1 MTPTNQQEG
10 QIKGTSFGRGFFTM
24 LAEKLIFKFT
34 NLENKFKVYPYTLR
48 PRGWI
53 GTFISI
59 AIGASFAVEHLTL
72 QTIIKMVEVF
82 LVLGPFTASPLYIIN
97 DIYDQELDIKHPY
110 KRTRAITSG
119 AIGILESLVLSGIL
133 LVMGLTVGYLIN
145 KMLIVVILLM
155 VLLQVLYSVPPFRL
169 KDSKVDFIF
178 GGPLNHA
185 LRLCAGWSLFRP
197 LTEAPFIFFS
207 GLVTVICIPY
217 IYYKIIHKHLSI
229 SKKSLVSVWNE
240 KQIGLLIS
248 LLLISGCGLILLS
261 VYVNEIERLALF
273 WPVMIVCS
281 FLLNKLLIPH
291 SSNLGK
297 DRYYIVSWLV
307 FSLPAVLWYIIKF
320 VIV

>member
-1 MTPTNQQEG
+1 MLL
-10 QIKGTSFGRGFFTM
+10 IMFTD
-24 LAEKLIFKFT
+24 KLTIQFNKIET
-34 NLENKFKVYPYTLR
+34 KFKVYPHTLR

-53 GTFISI
+53 GAFISA
-59 AIGASFAVEHLTL
+59 AIGASFALNHLSL
-72 QTIIKMVEVF
+72 QAIIKLVEVF
-82 LVLGPFTASPLYIIN
+82 LVLGPFTASSLYIIN
-97 DIYDQELDIKHPY
+97 DIYDQELDTKHPY

-119 AIGILESLVLSGIL
+119 EVGILECLIISGVL
-133 LVMGLTVGYLIN
+133 LVMGLTLGYLIN
-145 KMLIVVILLM
+145 KILVVFILLM

-207 GLVTVICIPY
+207 GLVAIICIPY

-229 SKKSLVSVWNE
+229 SEKSLVSVWNE

-248 LLLISGCGLILLS
+248 LLLIGGCGLILLS
-261 VYVNEIERLALF
+261 VYVNEVERLALF
-273 WPVMIVCS
+273 WPVMVVCS
-281 FLLNKLLIPH
+281 FVLNKLLIPH
-291 SSNLGK
+291 SSNLGI

-307 FSLPAVLWYIIKF
+307 FSLPAALWYLIKF
-320 VIV
+320 AIA

>member
-1 MTPTNQQEG
+1 M
-10 QIKGTSFGRGFFTM
+10 F
-24 LAEKLIFKFT
+24 AEKLTTHFYSIEK
-34 NLENKFKVYPYTLR
+34 KFKVYPYTLR

-53 GTFISI
+53 GAFISV
-59 AIGASFAVEHLTL
+59 AIGASFALDHLTL
-72 QTIIKMVEVF
+72 QTIIKLVEVF
-82 LVLGPFTASPLYIIN
+82 FVLGPFTASPLYIIN

-119 AIGILESLVLSGIL
+119 EISTLEGLVLSGIL

-145 KMLIVVILLM
+145 KMLIVIIFLM

-217 IYYKIIHKHLSI
+217 IYYKIIHKDLRI
-229 SKKSLVSVWNE
+229 SEKSLVSVWNE

-261 VYVNEIERLALF
+261 VYVNETERLALF

-281 FLLNKLLIPH
+281 FVLNRLLMPH
-291 SSNLGK
+291 SSKIGI

-307 FSLPAVLWYIIKF
+307 FSLPAALWYLIKYS
-320 VIV
+320 IV

>member
-1 MTPTNQQEG
+1 M
-10 QIKGTSFGRGFFTM
+10 F
-24 LAEKLIFKFT
+24 AEKVTIHFYNIEK
-34 NLENKFKVYPYTLR
+34 KFKVYPYTLR

-53 GTFISI
+53 GAFISV
-59 AIGASFAVEHLTL
+59 AIGASFALDHLSL
-72 QTIIKMVEVF
+72 QAIVKLLETF
-82 LVLGPFTASPLYIIN
+82 LVLGPLTASPLYIIN

-110 KRTRAITSG
+110 KRSRAITAGEVS
-119 AIGILESLVLSGIL
+119 ILECLIISGIL
-133 LVMGLTVGYLIN
+133 LVMGLTLGYLIN
-145 KMLIVVILLM
+145 KILIFIILLM

-169 KDSKVDFIF
+169 KDSMVDFLF

-197 LTEAPFIFFS
+197 LTESPFIFFS
-207 GLVTVICIPY
+207 GLVSVICIPY

-240 KQIGLLIS
+240 MQIGLLIS
-248 LLLISGCGLILLS
+248 LLLLCGCGLILIS
-261 VYVNEIERLALF
+261 IYVNEIGRLALF

-291 SSNLGK
+291 SSNLGI

-307 FSLPAVLWYIIKF
+307 FGLPAALWYLIKF
-320 VIV
+320 AIV

>member
-1 MTPTNQQEG
+1 
-10 QIKGTSFGRGFFTM
+10 
-24 LAEKLIFKFT
+24 
-34 NLENKFKVYPYTLR
+34 LR

-53 GTFISI
+53 GAFISV
-59 AIGASFAVEHLTL
+59 AIGASFALDQLTL
-72 QTIIKMVEVF
+72 QVIVKLLETF
-82 LVLGPFTASPLYIIN
+82 LVLGPLTASALYIIN

-110 KRTRAITSG
+110 KRSRAITAGEVS
-119 AIGILESLVLSGIL
+119 IMECLIISGIL
-133 LVMGLTVGYLIN
+133 LVMGLTLGYLIN
-145 KMLIVVILLM
+145 KILIFIILLM

-207 GLVTVICIPY
+207 GLVAIICIPY

-229 SKKSLVSVWNE
+229 SEKSLVSLWNE

-248 LLLISGCGLILLS
+248 LLLIGGCGLILLS
-261 VYVNEIERLALF
+261 VYVNEVERLALF

-281 FLLNKLLIPH
+281 FVLNKLLIPH
-291 SSNLGK
+291 SSNLGI

-307 FSLPAVLWYIIKF
+307 FSLPAALWYLIKF
-320 VIV
+320 AILS

>member
-1 MTPTNQQEG
+1 MF
-10 QIKGTSFGRGFFTM
+10 S
-24 LAEKLIFKFT
+24 EKLTTHFYSIEK
-34 NLENKFKVYPYTLR
+34 KFKVYPYTLR

-53 GTFISI
+53 GAFISV
-59 AIGASFAVEHLTL
+59 AIGASFALDHLTL
-72 QTIIKMVEVF
+72 QTIIKLVEVF
-82 LVLGPFTASPLYIIN
+82 FVLGPFTASPLYIIN

-119 AIGILESLVLSGIL
+119 EISTLEGLVLSGIL

-145 KMLIVVILLM
+145 KMLIVIIFLM

-217 IYYKIIHKHLSI
+217 IYYKIIHKDLRI
-229 SKKSLVSVWNE
+229 SEKSLVSVWNE

-261 VYVNEIERLALF
+261 VYVNETERLALF

-281 FLLNKLLIPH
+281 FVLNRLLMPH
-291 SSNLGK
+291 SSKIGI

-307 FSLPAVLWYIIKF
+307 FSLPAALWYLIKYS
-320 VIV
+320 IV